1 MINADFL
8 GMNNFVWWFGVVEN
22 RIDPLQM
29 GRCQVRCFGW
39 HTEDIN
45 QIPISELPWAHPV
58 VPYGVNAAQA
68 PAEGTMVF
76 GFFADGKDAL
86 YPIILGSVPGIPQ
99 EVREFNLGFADPY
112 TDEQKA
118 TQQWPRKIKN
128 AVTPTNNQGVQ
139 ITDDIAK
146 RYPNRVGL
154 NEPTISRLARPERRE
169 GEDGSFL
176 GVPSYSIANTTIDIQ
191 RKNRVA
197 NVVSASREV
206 FHEPFPSFA
215 AKYPFNNVTE
225 TESGHAFELDDTQ
238 GFERVQ
244 LSHRVGSTLEF
255 MSEGDVKLKSMRS
268 RYDFSMG
275 NSYEYVNGKKDTVVQ
290 SDAFLKVHGKLV
302 IQCSDLEITSPG
314 KISIKGSTVNITA
327 TDDLNLASKG
337 EAKLSSLNTNV
348 SGEISLSMFGG
359 PGGAIMSSSGPTKTS
374 GLFNNVEGIIVSL
387 NGVLLDTRFTLHNFL
402 SPIPDMAPKGK
413 SSDRAKTVKTPM
425 PKDLKRTSPY
435 GRKPKT
441 NKYAFM
447 EQLKTDLKKTATSTN
462 TAVAGANIAV
472 PTGVSS
478 ISANID
484 PKTGVATVVVSNQ
497 TVTVDPNNPTTP
509 TISPAAQTTAVIA
522 PPAGSS
528 GAAAANTSPEP
539 PSTNTNVTVT
549 TTP

>member
-22 RIDPLQM
+22 RLDPLQM

-39 HTEDIN
+39 HTDDTN

-58 VPYGVNAAQA
+58 VPYGVNAVQA

-76 GFFADGKDAL
+76 GFFADGKEAL

-99 EVREFNLGFADPY
+99 EVREFNRGFADPY

-128 AVTPTNNQGVQ
+128 AVTATNNQGVQ
-139 ITDDIAK
+139 VTDDTPK
-146 RYPNRVGL
+146 RFPNRVGL
-154 NEPTISRLARPERRE
+154 NEPTVSRLARPERRE
-169 GEDGSFL
+169 GESGSFI
-176 GVPSYSIANTTIDIQ
+176 GIPSYSIANTTIDIQ

-197 NVVSASREV
+197 NVVSASREI

-225 TESGHAFELDDTQ
+225 TESGHAFEMDDTQ
-238 GFERVQ
+238 GYERVQ

-275 NSYEYVNGKKDTVVQ
+275 NAYEYVNGKKDMVIQ
-290 SDAFLKVHGKLV
+290 SDMFLKVHGKLV
-302 IQCSDLEITSPG
+302 IQCADLEITSPG
-314 KISIKGSTVNITA
+314 TVNIKGSDVNITA
-327 TDDLNLASKG
+327 LNSLNLASKG

-348 SGEISLSMFGG
+348 SGELSLSMFGG
-359 PGGAIMSSSGPTKTS
+359 PGGAVMSSSGPTKTS

-413 SSDRAKTVKTPM
+413 SSDRASTVKTPM

-435 GRKPKT
+435 AKKPKT
-441 NKYAFM
+441 NKFAFM
-447 EQLKTDLKKTATSTN
+447 EQLKTDLKKTATSNN

-472 PTGVSS
+472 PTGTSS
-478 ISANID
+478 ITANID

-509 TISPAAQTTAVIA
+509 SISPAAQTTAVIT

-539 PSTNTNVTVT
+539 STNTNVTVT